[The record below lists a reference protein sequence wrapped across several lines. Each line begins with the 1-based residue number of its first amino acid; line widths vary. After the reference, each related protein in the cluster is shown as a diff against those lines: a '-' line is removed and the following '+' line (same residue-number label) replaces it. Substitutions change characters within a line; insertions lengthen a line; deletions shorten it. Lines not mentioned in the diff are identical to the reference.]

1 MGHTRQLKN
10 LLGYTPVLPT
20 EEDLDIEKVVVRYHP
35 DADTLYVHFYGLGQ
49 PAVSVDL
56 NEYLY
61 VRVNDET
68 RRVIGIQIEG
78 YLEFAVRDD
87 PRWLDWAE
95 LAGIDPAEI
104 ERVRAEISLDKKRA
118 AALQATFDEL
128 QLATA

>member
-1 MGHTRQLKN
+1 MEQVST
-10 LLGYTPVLPT
+10 LLGFQPIVPRLGEIDPS
-20 EEDLDIEKVVVRYHP
+20 DIVVRYHP
-35 DADTLYVHFYGLGQ
+35 DSDTLYVYFYGMGH

-61 VRVNDET
+61 LRVDRET
-68 RRVIGIQIEG
+68 QRVIGIQIEG
-78 YLEFAVRDD
+78 YLQFAVRDD